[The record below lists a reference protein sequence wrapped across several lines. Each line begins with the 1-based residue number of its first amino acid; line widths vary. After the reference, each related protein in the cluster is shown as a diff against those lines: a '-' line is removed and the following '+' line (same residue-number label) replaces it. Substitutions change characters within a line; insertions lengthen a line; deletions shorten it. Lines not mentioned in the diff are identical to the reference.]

1 MKSESILNAF
11 GKISD
16 ELIADA
22 DITQRSKKGNFPW
35 KAFLATAACLC
46 LIFTAAFAIPHLFPN
61 TTIGPAPEA
70 TKSPAVMESVPVVTK
85 PPATTASAPMATKPP
100 ATTASAPVATK
111 PPATT
116 ASVPVATKPPATIAT
131 VPVVTKPPAT
141 TASVPVATKPPVT
154 IATVPVVTKPPATEP
169 PGIVNPPGDN
179 KLNYGQVLY
188 LSVDNKTDTGISALA
203 FQHIVGT
210 ANPKN
215 KTTSSTP
222 PKFGFRISQINVIAK
237 AIKELGLYETF
248 NEYGSTRT
256 KQYRLFLME
265 VIDPLQSGLDGTF
278 HYLLPANLKGDLTQY
293 GALLIAMSQRPKNF
307 VLQNGENLTAFDY
320 LFGDPYDQP
329 ELGNM
334 IAFTDGIF
342 DESLWQDRSW
352 RFGYQ
357 FGKHYLDE
365 NDDSLLVS
373 RGSTLEEALQRRQ
386 DRLKK
391 TAQVKHIEFQTE
403 AAQQLMDYL
412 KPYEN
417 GVFIP
422 EQMSSYYRVRRYING
437 SPTNEWYQID
447 YETEE
452 VKASEYRFEDEDFEN
467 LPDISSYIAGLDLE
481 KIAPQHTD
489 PSGKTMVYNTAVGWY
504 EKTENGVYSVVRIA
518 WRYFD
523 QDDSFVEYYDETF
536 ILLDETGDHIISRE
550 ELIELIG
557 ENQNIYNKEYGV
569 ATSRPMY

>member
-1 MKSESILNAF
+1 MKNERILNAF

-22 DITQRSKKGNFPW
+22 DITQRSKRGNFPW
-35 KAFLATAACLC
+35 KAVLATAACLC
-46 LIFTAAFAIPHLFPN
+46 LILATALAIAHLFPN
-61 TTIGPAPEA
+61 ETNGPVLEA
-70 TKSPAVMESVPVVTK
+70 TKSPAVMESAPV
-85 PPATTASAPMATKPP
+85 ATKPP

-116 ASVPVATKPPATIAT
+116 ASAPVATKPPATTAT
-131 VPVVTKPPAT
+131 VPPVTKPPA
-141 TASVPVATKPPVT
+141 
-154 IATVPVVTKPPATEP
+154 IEP
-169 PGIVNPPGDN
+169 PWIVNPPGDN

-188 LSVDNKTDTGISALA
+188 LSVDNKTDTGIAGLA

-210 ANPKN
+210 SNPN
-215 KTTSSTP
+215 GNNTTSSTP
-222 PKFGFRISQINVIAK
+222 PKFGFRISQINVVAK
-237 AIKELGLYETF
+237 AVKELGLYETF

-293 GALLIAMSQRPKNF
+293 DALLIAMSQRPKNF
-307 VLQNGENLTAFDY
+307 ILQNGENLTAFDY
-320 LFGDPYDQP
+320 LFGDPWDEP

-352 RFGYQ
+352 LFGYQ
-357 FGKHYLDE
+357 FGKHCLDE

-386 DRLKK
+386 DRLGK
-391 TAQVKHIEFQTE
+391 TAQVKHLAFRTE

-417 GVFIP
+417 GVFAP
-422 EQMSSYYRVRRYING
+422 VANSWATDFWSVYWVRRYING

-452 VKASEYRFEDEDFEN
+452 VEASEYRFEDEDFEN
-467 LPDISSYIAGLDLE
+467 LPDISSYIASLDLE

-489 PSGKTMVYNTAVGWY
+489 TSGKELIFNTAVGWY

-518 WRYFD
+518 WRYWD
-523 QDDSFVEYYDETF
+523 QEDPYTEYYDETF

-557 ENQNIYNKEYGV
+557 ENQNISHEEYGT
-569 ATSRPMY
+569 AISMPMY